1 MHLSTTIP
9 SLARSHRVARTSL
22 PRAELRDSA
31 SAAALRSLGDRAQS
45 LLDASTTALNTHLE
59 SIASFA
65 DDCIH
70 CDTRLAEALRHV

>member
-1 MHLSTTIP
+1 MHLSTTVP

-31 SAAALRSLGDRAQS
+31 SAAALRSLG
-45 LLDASTTALNTHLE
+45 LDASTTALNAHLE

-65 DDCIH
+65 DDCIR

>member
-31 SAAALRSLGDRAQS
+31 SGAALRSLGDRAQS
-45 LLDASTTALNTHLE
+45 LFDASTTALNTHLE

-70 CDTRLAEALRHV
+70 CDARLAEALRHV

>member
-45 LLDASTTALNTHLE
+45 LFDASTTALNAHLE

-65 DDCIH
+65 DDCIR